1 MPMNKIA
8 KTELDVNAYYKSIK
22 KMNVE
27 FYNQDTGT
35 AKFEFQI
42 TRDNAPMPLSEINVD
57 SYIAIVT
64 SNGEKKID
72 NLVFEDELN
81 GIVSYTL
88 PNDVLTHVGK
98 TLGEVYISQKGTGDT
113 VVVRTFEF
121 DIKDAVINTISS
133 DTKLSYIRKFDEL
146 LKVVNYR
153 VTAMEE
159 ALANLED
166 YVTKVNNTTNDG
178 IARIGVKENQVL
190 LAIENEKNEIIELIT
205 NNGLLKVSDF
215 EVYKQNVETQMSIF
229 NNTVEEK
236 TKNKTTHEELNN
248 SLSVLKNEL
257 VEYSDNQ
264 KDVKVIPLTLI
275 NGATCTSGGVDSE
288 SNVTLTYF
296 SIGDGYYFCQLNG
309 WVFTTVT
316 GEFTALPSNLK
327 ITTTWNR
334 GYLVPQR
341 TSLDGFEALV
351 YINHTGKVSTVRQGS
366 FNVPFTLDPISFI
379 AKEVE

>member
-1 MPMNKIA
+1 MNKIA

>member
-1 MPMNKIA
+1 MSMNKVT

-27 FYNQDTGT
+27 FYNQDIGT
-35 AKFEFQI
+35 AKLEFQI
-42 TRDNAPMPLSEINVD
+42 TRNDAPMPLSEINVD
-57 SYIAIVT
+57 SYIALVT

-88 PNDVLTHVGK
+88 PNDVLYHVGK
-98 TLGEVYISQKGTGDT
+98 TLGEVYITQKGTDDT

-121 DIKDAVINTISS
+121 NIKDAVINTISS

-146 LKVVNYR
+146 LEIVNYR
-153 VTAMEE
+153 VSAMEE
-159 ALANLED
+159 AIANLED
-166 YVTKVNNTTNDG
+166 YITKVNNATNDG
-178 IARIGVKENQVL
+178 IARIGIKENQVL
-190 LAIENEKNEIIELIT
+190 IAIESEKNEIIELIT

-215 EVYKQNVETQMSIF
+215 EVYKQNIETQMSTF

-236 TKNKTTHEELNN
+236 TKNKATHDELDN
-248 SLSVLKNEL
+248 SLNVLKNEL

-264 KDVKVIPLTLI
+264 KDVKVVPLTLI
-275 NGATCTSGGVDSE
+275 NGATCTSGGVNSE
-288 SNVTLTYF
+288 SNATLTYF
-296 SIGDGYYFCQLNG
+296 SIGNGYYFCQLNG
-309 WVFTTVT
+309 WVLTTAT
-316 GEFTALPSNLK
+316 GEFTVLPSNLK
-327 ITTTWNR
+327 ITTNWNR
-334 GYLVPQR
+334 GWLVPQR
-341 TSLDGFEALV
+341 TSLDGFEALI
-351 YINHTGKVSTVRQGS
+351 YINYTGKVSTVRQGS